1 MSRPVL
7 LAPQWIAPVAPD
19 PRVLTGHAVVIDG
32 SRIAALAPLAE
43 ARQQY
48 PDADLLPLPGHLLTP
63 GFIDLHTHA
72 AMALL
77 RGAADDLPLQQWLT
91 ERIWPLEAALVD
103 ADFVHDGA
111 LLACRE
117 LLLGGVTCINDMY
130 FHPEACA
137 RAALTLGMRSVQGI
151 VILDAPTRYASSP
164 ADYLRKGLE
173 LRDQLRGESRVS
185 FALAP
190 HAPYTVSDE
199 PLRQVA
205 VLSRE
210 LGLPIHMHVHETARE
225 ISDSLDKC
233 GQRPLQRLD
242 ALGLVGPELIAVH
255 AVHLSDEDLR
265 LLAERGASVA
275 HCPHSNLKLASGIA
289 PTARMHELGI
299 PVGIGTDGSASN
311 NRLDLLAEARS
322 AALLAKGISGR
333 ADAWPAWR
341 TLQAMTLD
349 AARALGLDNCSGSVE
364 VGKQADLVAIDLSAI
379 ELSPVFDPVSQLIYA
394 CGREHVGHVWIDGS
408 HVVRK
413 RQLSNT
419 QAESA
424 VAEVV
429 GRTAVWHN
437 RAGEILSGRA

>member
-7 LAPQWIAPVAPD
+7 LAPQWIAPVAPE
-19 PRVLTGHAVVIDG
+19 PGVLTGHAVVIDG
-32 SRIAALAPLAE
+32 TRIAALAPLAQ
-43 ARQQY
+43 AQQEF
-48 PDADLLPLPGHLLTP
+48 PDAETVPLPGHLLTP
-63 GFIDLHTHA
+63 GFINLHSHA

-77 RGAADDLPLQQWLT
+77 RGAADDLPLQQWLH
-91 ERIWPLEAALVD
+91 ERIWPLEAELVD

-130 FHPEACA
+130 FYPQACA

-151 VILDAPTRYASSP
+151 VVIDSPTRYASSP

-205 VLSRE
+205 VLARE
-210 LGLPIHMHVHETARE
+210 LGLPIHMHVHETAAE
-225 ISDSLDKC
+225 IADSLDKH
-233 GQRPLQRLD
+233 GARPLQRLD

-255 AVHLSDEDLR
+255 AVHLSEADLA

-299 PVGIGTDGSASN
+299 NVGIGTDGSASN

-322 AALLAKGISGR
+322 AALLAKGASGR

-349 AARALGLDNCSGSVE
+349 AARAVGLDNCSGSIQ

-394 CGREHVGHVWIDGS
+394 CGREHVAHVWVDGS

-413 RQLSNT
+413 RQLSDG
-419 QAESA
+419 QAASA

-429 GRTAVWHN
+429 GRTSVWHN